1 MAGIQLRPCQIIPLP
16 NDSTIRD
23 VRTAMATKE
32 EQIAEAR
39 IRLLAE
45 RAEVMQELETLR
57 SRLETKGDYELG
69 EGDPM
74 IYQWELNL
82 AMRDRAQQ
90 HLAEIEEVLQQLDV
104 GLYGLC
110 EKCGQPIEPERLAV
124 LSHTT
129 VCSQCAQRRR

>member
-1 MAGIQLRPCQIIPLP
+1 
-16 NDSTIRD
+16 
-23 VRTAMATKE
+23 MATKPE
-32 EQIAEAR
+32 SVAEVRAR
-39 IRLLAE
+39 LQAE
-45 RAEVMQELETLR
+45 RATVLQELEQLI

-82 AMRDRAQQ
+82 ALRDRAQQ
-90 HLAEIEEVLQQLDV
+90 HLAEIDEALQQLDM
-104 GLYGLC
+104 GIYGRC
-110 EKCGQPIEPERLAV
+110 EVCGQPIEPERLAV

>member
-1 MAGIQLRPCQIIPLP
+1 MAS
-16 NDSTIRD
+16 N
-23 VRTAMATKE
+23 E

-39 IRLLAE
+39 ARLQVE
-45 RAEVMQELETLR
+45 RAEVLNELEQLN

-74 IYQWELNL
+74 IYQWELNF

-90 HLAEIEEVLQQLDV
+90 HLVEIEGALQQLEMGV
-104 GLYGLC
+104 YGLC
-110 EKCGQPIEPERLAV
+110 ERCGRPIEPERLAV

-129 VCSQCAQRRR
+129 LCSQCAQHRR

>member
-1 MAGIQLRPCQIIPLP
+1 MTDNL
-16 NDSTIRD
+16 D
-23 VRTAMATKE
+23 
-32 EQIAEAR
+32 QIAEAR
-39 IRLLAE
+39 ERLQAE
-45 RAEVMQELETLR
+45 RAELLQELEQLN

-82 AMRDRAQQ
+82 ALRERARQ
-90 HLAEIEEVLQQLDV
+90 HLAEIDEALTQLSM
-104 GLYGLC
+104 GIYGRC
-110 EKCGQPIEPERLAV
+110 ERCGNPIEPERLAV

>member
-1 MAGIQLRPCQIIPLP
+1 
-16 NDSTIRD
+16 
-23 VRTAMATKE
+23 MATKE

-74 IYQWELNL
+74 IYQWEFNL
-82 AMRDRAQQ
+82 AMRDRAQK
-90 HLAEIEEVLQQLDV
+90 HLAEIEEVLQQLDM
-104 GLYGLC
+104 GIYGLC
-110 EKCGQPIEPERLAV
+110 EKCGKPIEPERLAV

>member
-1 MAGIQLRPCQIIPLP
+1 
-16 NDSTIRD
+16 
-23 VRTAMATKE
+23 MATKE

-39 IRLLAE
+39 ARLLTE
-45 RAEVMQELETLR
+45 RAEVTQELETLR

-74 IYQWELNL
+74 IYQWEFNL
-82 AMRDRAQQ
+82 AMRDRAQK
-90 HLAEIEEVLQQLDV
+90 HLAEIEEALQQLDM
-104 GLYGLC
+104 GIYGLC
-110 EKCGQPIEPERLAV
+110 EKCGKPIEPERLAV

>member
-1 MAGIQLRPCQIIPLP
+1 MSNQEG
-16 NDSTIRD
+16 
-23 VRTAMATKE
+23 
-32 EQIAEAR
+32 IAEAR
-39 IRLLAE
+39 ARLQAE
-45 RAEVMQELETLR
+45 RAEVLKELEQLN

-82 AMRDRAQQ
+82 VLRERAQK
-90 HLAEIEEVLQQLDV
+90 HLAEVDEALQQLEM
-104 GLYGLC
+104 GIYGLC
-110 EKCGQPIEPERLAV
+110 ERCGKPIEPERLAV

>member
-1 MAGIQLRPCQIIPLP
+1 MTTNKDQL
-16 NDSTIRD
+16 T
-23 VRTAMATKE
+23 
-32 EQIAEAR
+32 EAR
-39 IRLLAE
+39 ARLLAE
-45 RAEVMQELETLR
+45 RAEVIGQLEQLR

-82 AMRDRAQQ
+82 ALCSRAEQ
-90 HLAEIEEVLQQLDV
+90 HLAEIDEALEQLDM
-104 GLYGLC
+104 GMYGRC
-110 EKCGQPIEPERLAV
+110 ERCGRPIEPERLAV